1 VSKASTRKPV
11 GSKWVEEIER
21 EIESLRDTRAEIRR
35 RLNELDLEGEAL
47 WEDQESRWRRL
58 ELKLRKL
65 MARSTERV
73 HPGLATN
80 IENLVASLDETY
92 QDLDSLLD

>member
-1 VSKASTRKPV
+1 MAKPSTRKPV

-58 ELKLRKL
+58 EVKLRKL
-65 MARSTERV
+65 MARSTDHV

-80 IENLVASLDETY
+80 IENLAASLDETY

>member
-1 VSKASTRKPV
+1 MAKPSTRKPV
-11 GSKWVEEIER
+11 GSKWVEEIEH
-21 EIESLRDTRAEIRR
+21 EIEALRDTRAEIRR

-47 WEDQESRWRRL
+47 WEDQEHRWRRL
-58 ELKLRKL
+58 EVKLRKL
-65 MARSTERV
+65 LARSTDRV

-80 IENLVASLDETY
+80 IENLVARLDETY

>member
-1 VSKASTRKPV
+1 MAESSTRKPV

-21 EIESLRDTRAEIRR
+21 EIESLRDTRAEIRP

-47 WEDQESRWRRL
+47 WEDQENRWRRL
-58 ELKLRKL
+58 EAKLRKL
-65 MARSTERV
+65 MARSTDHV

-80 IENLVASLDETY
+80 IENLVARLDETY